1 MHEFRG
7 IPVSSGIAIG
17 RALLLDDARPRI
29 VERAIEAAAVP
40 DELDRLERALDKSV
54 ADLDTLRADAERA
67 LGKEAAAIFAFHQG
81 MLRDP
86 SLIQPIR
93 DRISTNHVAAEWATQ
108 QQFEDVARMFSSMG
122 DTAFSTKVDDVW
134 DLFYR
139 VLRHLMGRA
148 TSVAHEIDEPSIVVA
163 ADLTP
168 SQAAAFADSEVLG
181 FVTGL
186 GGPTSH
192 TAIFARAL
200 GIPAC
205 VGARGVTTEV
215 ETGELIIV
223 DGETGLIVIDPDE
236 ATLEHFEQIRKSR
249 IELSVRLTSDAL
261 LDSRTTDGEPIA
273 LMGNIEFGHES
284 KGVVTKGGAGV
295 GLFRTEFLWLTMD
308 HEPSEEEQFDQ
319 YKEAVEGANG
329 LPVTIRTCD
338 LGADKFTQA
347 AAAIPERN
355 PFLGLRSIRYSLK
368 NLPALKVQLR
378 AILRASAIGPVRV
391 MFPLIT
397 QMPELRHAKLVL
409 RDVMEDL
416 DDERIAYDRSLPVG
430 MMVEAPS
437 AAVMASSFARECDF
451 FSIGTNDL
459 VQYTLAVDRTNER
472 VAELYSPVH
481 PAVMRLMKDVV
492 RAARRHK
499 TDVSICGEMA
509 GDPTYTMLLIGIGLR
524 TLSATP
530 ARIPYL
536 KRVVRSVSVAECER
550 LARTVGSFDSEGQVA
565 TYLLDQARKRFPELV
580 GGRSADDGG
589 SR

>member
-17 RALLLDDARPRI
+17 RAVLLDDARPRV
-29 VERAIEAAAVP
+29 VERAIKASAV
-40 DELDRLERALDKSV
+40 DEELARLDRAIGKSIE
-54 ADLDTLRADAERA
+54 DLDTLRADAERA

-81 MLRDP
+81 MLQDA
-86 SLIQPIR
+86 SLVEPIR
-93 DRISTNHVAAEWATQ
+93 ERVRRRHVAAEWAAQ
-108 QQFEDVARMFSSMG
+108 EQFQDVARMFSSMG
-122 DTAFSTKVDDVW
+122 NTAFSTKVDDVW

-139 VLRHLMGRA
+139 VLRHLMGRV
-148 TSVAHEIDEPSIVVA
+148 SVVEHDFDEPAVVVA

-168 SQAAAFADSEVLG
+168 SQAAAFSDSQVLG

-215 ETGELIIV
+215 ETGEHVIV
-223 DGETGLIVIDPDE
+223 DGDTGLIVVDPDE
-236 ATLEHFEQIRKSR
+236 DTLDHFAKIRESR
-249 IELSVRLTSDAL
+249 NELSARLASDAL
-261 LDSRTTDGEPIA
+261 LEAKTSDGEA
-273 LMGNIEFGHES
+273 VSLLGNIEFGHEAAD
-284 KGVVTKGGAGV
+284 VVIKGGAGV
-295 GLFRTEFLWLTMD
+295 GLFRTEFLWLTTD
-308 HEPSEEEQFDQ
+308 HEPSEDEQYEQ
-319 YKEAVEGANG
+319 YRAAVEGSGG

-368 NLPALKVQLR
+368 NIPGLKVQLR
-378 AILRASAIGPVRV
+378 AILRASALGPVKV

-416 DDERIAYDRSLPVG
+416 DDEGVAYDREVEIG

-481 PAVMRLMKDVV
+481 PAVIRLMKDVV
-492 RAARRHK
+492 RAARRHR
-499 TDVSICGEMA
+499 TAVSICGEMA

-524 TLSATP
+524 SLSATP

-536 KRVVRSVSVAECER
+536 KRVIRSVSTAECER

-580 GGRSADDGG
+580 GGRSADPA
-589 SR
+589 RR